1 MNLPKMMGGIGVTR
15 ASAVA
20 PLAYI
25 AALFPSLKWISDNL
39 PGIFERTK
47 VFIMKNEF
55 LIIYLNHEEVLD
67 AIKSKPIESIEDLCL
82 YIDSTKYFPSQHSL
96 TYEIVH
102 DQVQKTVLEASNF
115 FGNCTASKAYYLSQI
130 ESRNRF
136 LTAGLAEGVGGISDQ
151 EFIDCL
157 KAATF
162 NPPTHLDNR
171 NFRCPCNDKQIIPH
185 HIGWYHCYNC
195 MAGDDL
201 HFGPAYNSMRAHDD
215 IKKALA
221 KFCDKVFPL
230 GTIIEMEKILPL
242 TTTTPAQPQLRADIY
257 IIPAGEYQPIVIDVR
272 ACSPCSVYAL
282 RSGSWHTPLVASK
295 VGEKEKIY
303 KYTKSYPNL
312 QNGEPHEVTKNFVP
326 FVVEYSGALGLKAS
340 NFVATIV
347 AAMTNQVS
355 IEEKDLILKAKDVL
369 IRSIQQVM
377 ARYRSNSIRY
387 FQASVKVD
395 EFADEI
401 GQFQNF
407 SSQAITDGMEEV
419 DAHSV
424 EGDLN
429 LSWGPSMAS
438 TIERDV
444 EE

>member
-1 MNLPKMMGGIGVTR
+1 
-15 ASAVA
+15 
-20 PLAYI
+20 
-25 AALFPSLKWISDNL
+25 
-39 PGIFERTK
+39 
-47 VFIMKNEF
+47 
-55 LIIYLNHEEVLD
+55 
-67 AIKSKPIESIEDLCL
+67 
-82 YIDSTKYFPSQHSL
+82 
-96 TYEIVH
+96 
-102 DQVQKTVLEASNF
+102 
-115 FGNCTASKAYYLSQI
+115 
-130 ESRNRF
+130 
-136 LTAGLAEGVGGISDQ
+136 
-151 EFIDCL
+151 
-157 KAATF
+157 
-162 NPPTHLDNR
+162 
-171 NFRCPCNDKQIIPH
+171 
-185 HIGWYHCYNC
+185 

-340 NFVATIV
+340 NFVAAIV

-369 IRSIQQVM
+369 IRNIQQVM

>member
-1 MNLPKMMGGIGVTR
+1 
-15 ASAVA
+15 
-20 PLAYI
+20 
-25 AALFPSLKWISDNL
+25 
-39 PGIFERTK
+39 
-47 VFIMKNEF
+47 
-55 LIIYLNHEEVLD
+55 
-67 AIKSKPIESIEDLCL
+67 
-82 YIDSTKYFPSQHSL
+82 
-96 TYEIVH
+96 
-102 DQVQKTVLEASNF
+102 
-115 FGNCTASKAYYLSQI
+115 
-130 ESRNRF
+130 
-136 LTAGLAEGVGGISDQ
+136 
-151 EFIDCL
+151 
-157 KAATF
+157 
-162 NPPTHLDNR
+162 
-171 NFRCPCNDKQIIPH
+171 
-185 HIGWYHCYNC
+185 
-195 MAGDDL
+195 
-201 HFGPAYNSMRAHDD
+201 
-215 IKKALA
+215 
-221 KFCDKVFPL
+221 
-230 GTIIEMEKILPL
+230 
-242 TTTTPAQPQLRADIY
+242 
-257 IIPAGEYQPIVIDVR
+257 
-272 ACSPCSVYAL
+272 
-282 RSGSWHTPLVASK
+282 
-295 VGEKEKIY
+295 
-303 KYTKSYPNL
+303 
-312 QNGEPHEVTKNFVP
+312 
-326 FVVEYSGALGLKAS
+326 VEYSGALGLKAR